1 MPVGNFVRAGVRVT
15 REEREEGVVSAGP
28 VRVHGRKPGR
38 GSHCTAYSRSLK
50 LFANLLGETRG
61 IQWSQAEATVKRCG
75 FFEICISLVRNI

>member
-1 MPVGNFVRAGVRVT
+1 MPCSMQVGNFVRAGVRVT
-15 REEREEGVVSAGP
+15 REEREEVPGP
-28 VRVHGRKPGR
+28 SEFTGEPGR